1 MPAYV
6 IVSVEIHDPVA
17 YEEYKQM
24 TPGSLAPFGGRFIVR
39 GGETEV
45 LEGSWRPPRLVVLEF
60 PDAER
65 ARAWWASPEYAEAK
79 ALRQRI
85 ASTEMLL
92 AVGVS
97 GTPPA
102 PPAA

>member
-17 YEEYKQM
+17 YEEYKKM